1 MSDSEKKT
9 PRAKDRY
16 IELSGPDEYGRA
28 KTHVALTYLNQFSDG
43 TSTILQE
50 LTISRKPIVN
60 IFCHDDYVNVT
71 LDFLS
76 PRDAD
81 LAMVWQLL
89 EAYSRPINSVDWLP
103 EELESGIYIDEEGN
117 ERMVFFPMLQLTLS
131 PFNREMEFG
140 ITGMSPLS
148 FTLQPNGP
156 SGEPCVLQLTFNR
169 ELFFVTESD
178 QIKGVDT
185 EQLRQEVAEEMAL
198 DMAFQPPAENEE

>member
-1 MSDSEKKT
+1 MSESEMKA

-16 IELSGPDEYGRA
+16 VELSGRDAYGRPKA
-28 KTHVALTYLNQFSDG
+28 HVIFTYLNQYSDG
-43 TSTILQE
+43 TSTILNE
-50 LTISRKPIVN
+50 LTVSRKPIVN

-76 PRDAD
+76 PHDAD

-89 EAYSRPINSVDWLP
+89 ETYSRPINSVDWLP
-103 EELESGIYIDEEGN
+103 EELESGVYIDEEGN
-117 ERMVFFPMLQLTLS
+117 ERLVFFPMLQIGLH

-140 ITGMSPLS
+140 ITGMTPLF

-156 SGEPCVLQLTFNR
+156 GGEPCVIQLTFHK

-178 QIKGVDT
+178 QINGVDT
-185 EQLRQEVAEEMAL
+185 DQIRQEVADEMAL
-198 DMAFQPPAENEE
+198 EMFEPGPGELEQ

>member
-16 IELSGPDEYGRA
+16 IELSGPDDYGRPKA
-28 KTHVALTYLNQFSDG
+28 HVVLSYLNQYSDG
-43 TSTILQE
+43 TSTILHT
-50 LTISRKPIVN
+50 LTIPRKPIVN
-60 IFCHDDYVNVT
+60 IFCHDDHVNVT

-89 EAYSRPINSVDWLP
+89 ETYSRPINSVDWLP
-103 EELESGIYIDEEGN
+103 EELESGIYTDEEGN

-131 PFNREMEFG
+131 PINREMEFG
-140 ITGMSPLS
+140 ITGLSPLF

-178 QIKGVDT
+178 QIEGVNA

-198 DMAFQPPAENEE
+198 DMAFQAPSESND